1 MLVILFIILKIYI
14 RKKYYDD
21 ENIRPD
27 YHDIYGEQKF
37 DSFIEVF
44 NKSKDFINN
53 NVNGILLNTTKI
65 QLKVK
70 ISIVIPCLNCKKYI

>member
-1 MLVILFIILKIYI
+1 MKLLSKNEIMYNISEAQFKK
-14 RKKYYDD
+14 RKNEKL
-21 ENIRPD
+21 NK
-27 YHDIYGEQKF
+27 QKF